1 MTEPATILVVYGID
15 DEGRRRASRF
25 TNRDAPLA
33 IKAAAL
39 LGFHP
44 VWVIGEATA
53 AVAAT
58 LPEGNPFACGNS
70 LIRPVRQSVY
80 ERLIALIQRSINS
93 TPTQERSDDR

>member
-1 MTEPATILVVYGID
+1 MTEPAPILVVYGID
-15 DEGRRRASRF
+15 DEGRHRASRF

-33 IKAAAL
+33 IKVAAL

-53 AVAAT
+53 TVVAT
-58 LPEGNPFACGNS
+58 LSEGNPFACGNS

-80 ERLIALIQRSINS
+80 ERLLALILQGTNP
-93 TPTQERSDDR
+93 TPDAGGSR